1 MRPVPNRPDTRSR
14 TCSDTRSGIRSTNPI
29 DTFLATP
36 TRRYDVP
43 LSCRRLLTAL
53 PLIALAGIPLAST
66 LASAA
71 AGADEIAGR
80 TLGAAGLFTG
90 GARELAPL
98 TLSVVEPM
106 GDGTPYELVSGGYYS
121 IDIVCDGSGELA
133 IGGAGFFRSIWV
145 DEVVINDIEVRP
157 LGMESLEFDDEG
169 TATLR
174 FVAIRPGTHMLSIPG
189 SSGDS
194 QRVEFIIRGS

>member
-1 MRPVPNRPDTRSR
+1 
-14 TCSDTRSGIRSTNPI
+14 
-29 DTFLATP
+29 
-36 TRRYDVP
+36 VP
-43 LSCRRLLTAL
+43 LSCRRLLPAL
-53 PLIALAGIPLAST
+53 PLIALAGIPLASA
-66 LASAA
+66 LASAV

-80 TLGAAGLFTG
+80 TLGAAGLFSG

-157 LGMESLEFDDEG
+157 MGMESLEFDDAG

-174 FVAIRPGTHMLSIPG
+174 FVAIRPGTHTLSIPG

-194 QRVEFIIRGS
+194 QRVEFIIGGS